1 MLLLLAIVILL
12 LLLLLIDCFSRG
24 LLKEALGQ
32 LAGLRRRKLALEML
46 GAAIQTGL
54 NQRDADN
61 NNKNNKEENAN
72 VNVNV
77 VTATSS
83 STDGSQKRKLDDA
96 NNEKSIPLEEQQQ
109 QQQDGGLEPT
119 AKKARTEAM

>member
-61 NNKNNKEENAN
+61 NNSNKEENVN

-119 AKKARTEAM
+119 AKKARTEA

>member
-61 NNKNNKEENAN
+61 NNNNKEENVN

>member
-1 MLLLLAIVILL
+1 MLLLLAIVILLLL

-54 NQRDADN
+54 NPRDADN
-61 NNKNNKEENAN
+61 NDNKEENVN

-109 QQQDGGLEPT
+109 QQDGGLEPT

>member
-1 MLLLLAIVILL
+1 
-12 LLLLLIDCFSRG
+12 
-24 LLKEALGQ
+24 LGQ

-54 NQRDADN
+54 NQRDADAGKN
-61 NNKNNKEENAN
+61 NNKEEN
-72 VNVNV
+72 VD
-77 VTATSS
+77 VTTTSS
-83 STDGSQKRKLDDA
+83 STDGSQKRKLDDT
-96 NNEKSIPLEEQQQ
+96 NNEKSIPLEEQN

>member
-61 NNKNNKEENAN
+61 SNNNKEENVN